1 MKTICYPKKECW
13 AEILARPG
21 FETKSLE
28 RHVANIL
35 NFVKKDGDQAVRH
48 FTKTLD
54 LVEIADFLVSEN
66 EFAEAEKNVSQDLK
80 DAIGNAKSNIEKFHA
95 A

>member
-1 MKTICYPKKECW
+1 MKTVRYPKKECW
-13 AEILARPG
+13 AGILARPV

-48 FTKTLD
+48 LQKLSTELRLRIFSCPKMNLP
-54 LVEIADFLVSEN
+54 
-66 EFAEAEKNVSQDLK
+66 KPR
-80 DAIGNAKSNIEKFHA
+80 
-95 A
+95 

>member
-1 MKTICYPKKECW
+1 MKTVRYPKKECW
-13 AEILARPG
+13 AGILARPV

-54 LVEIADFLVSEN
+54 RFEIADFLVSEN
-66 EFAEAEKNVSQDLK
+66 EFAKAMKN
-80 DAIGNAKSNIEKFHA
+80 I
-95 A
+95 